1 VLLFKLISPLKSSP
15 FIDDR
20 FFISSGR
27 ILLEALFI
35 FRYYMHMNAA
45 SQQKNRGDD
54 KHWLVMNELGERFG
68 PVNFETLKL
77 WAKDGRLAPTNTVS
91 EDEKVWTPVTHFADL
106 EMVWVAEVSPGAFY
120 GPIHK
125 QALEALKKEGAI
137 PADAITFQRAPT
149 DLPTSKTQ
157 VIPAPASPPPKKEES
172 DAVPALERQL
182 SLERQRSHDIMKQ
195 LQQVEIHVA
204 TSEARAE
211 ACEKAHKHYA
221 SQTEQAQQQLVTQLD
236 QTNTQLSHIHAQ
248 LLAREQDL
256 HRTEQR
262 LVSLERIETLVQE
275 CMTQL
280 TSQQQE
286 LKATV
291 TTTHGSDR
299 LSAERLETALKD
311 ALTQLTSHQQELKAA
326 VVATQGNASLVTE
339 RVETALKDAMAH
351 LVSHQQELKASV
363 ATTQESASLVAP
375 VDPTVRDALAH
386 LASQQQELKATLL
399 ATQGHA
405 NLSAERVEKV
415 LKDALAQIATQQ
427 QELKASI
434 GDTQGHANLSTERVE
449 KVLKDA
455 LAQIATQYQEL
466 KASIGDTQGHA
477 NLSTER
483 VEKVLKDALAQIATQ
498 QQELKASI
506 GDTKGH
512 AHLVAERGEAALKD
526 AMAQLASH
534 QQELKAAV
542 LDIQGSTTLS
552 AERLE
557 TLVKET
563 IALLTNPQQVLT
575 LELLFKKVSEQ
586 LTSAFASSQAQLFSD
601 LSHALK
607 QETPP
612 LVALLTDQGK
622 ALQRLNEE
630 FNAVGARTVEAIG
643 SAVTT
648 HLDKGQEETVQRL
661 STKLENGHEHLLER
675 TQHALNQ
682 WQEQLMRVTGESQRL
697 AIEYIVR
704 ELTTKMQELKTTL
717 EKHLATPPPPTVK
730 RTYVEAEVVEVTP
743 PERPHKKAKPSPEVS
758 EPAPTPHDA
767 HASRQHSNP
776 SMADIEQQ
784 ARRELERLG
793 AQGMNIFKRKS

>member
-455 LAQIATQYQEL
+455 LAQIATQ
-466 KASIGDTQGHA
+466 
-477 NLSTER
+477 
-483 VEKVLKDALAQIATQ
+483 

>member
-1 VLLFKLISPLKSSP
+1 
-15 FIDDR
+15 
-20 FFISSGR
+20 
-27 ILLEALFI
+27 
-35 FRYYMHMNAA
+35 MHMNAA

-399 ATQGHA
+399 DTQGHA
-405 NLSAERVEKV
+405 NLSA
-415 LKDALAQIATQQ
+415 
-427 QELKASI
+427 
-434 GDTQGHANLSTERVE
+434 
-449 KVLKDA
+449 
-455 LAQIATQYQEL
+455 
-466 KASIGDTQGHA
+466 
-477 NLSTER
+477 ER

>member
-1 VLLFKLISPLKSSP
+1 
-15 FIDDR
+15 
-20 FFISSGR
+20 
-27 ILLEALFI
+27 
-35 FRYYMHMNAA
+35 MHMNAA

-455 LAQIATQYQEL
+455 LAQIATQ
-466 KASIGDTQGHA
+466 
-477 NLSTER
+477 
-483 VEKVLKDALAQIATQ
+483 

>member
-1 VLLFKLISPLKSSP
+1 
-15 FIDDR
+15 
-20 FFISSGR
+20 
-27 ILLEALFI
+27 
-35 FRYYMHMNAA
+35 MHMNAA

-182 SLERQRSHDIMKQ
+182 SLEGQRSHDIMKQ

-399 ATQGHA
+399 DTQGHA
-405 NLSAERVEKV
+405 NLSA
-415 LKDALAQIATQQ
+415 
-427 QELKASI
+427 
-434 GDTQGHANLSTERVE
+434 
-449 KVLKDA
+449 
-455 LAQIATQYQEL
+455 
-466 KASIGDTQGHA
+466 
-477 NLSTER
+477 ER